1 MSFKFIGYALWCVML
16 FASTASCS
24 YYAWSPFAD
33 AKRDARSAG
42 LYGPS
47 HK

>member
-1 MSFKFIGYALWCVML
+1 MTWRFIGYALWCTML

-33 AKRDARSAG
+33 AQRGSRSVG